1 MKLSPIEQQEA
12 VLRRQNKVS
21 RARHAGRDAGDER
34 FLRLARVRHPARD
47 VDERRHVGMV
57 ASLGDHRSAVGVADE
72 DDRLALLADDHLG
85 RGDVLLE
92 RDGRVLHDPDLVAV
106 VPQEVVDAPPA
117 GAVRPSAVHEEYGGL
132 GSILRVCAHGLL
144 LSDPL
149 SSGGSAFSTRCM
161 VPPSAFWRD
170 LRRIPL
176 LGASV
181 NKGRDPAVSS
191 SCTMREAGSRG
202 MRKIL
207 LYALLGVVSLAIAGL
222 LRQRQRPI
230 PIPPPL
236 TFLFENPLVEAFA
249 GSELLVE
256 RLGLAPGMRVLD
268 AGCGPGRLTIPL
280 ARAVGPDGEVVAL
293 DGQRAMLAKLERR
306 LEAEGITNVRPL
318 RAGLGE
324 GVLGEGGFDR
334 AVLAMVLGEVRD
346 RRKAVRELYATLE
359 PGGVLSVPEIFG
371 DPDYRRPPTVR

>member
-1 MKLSPIEQQEA
+1 MRDDSDAIAVLQEA
-12 VLRRQNKVS
+12 VN
-21 RARHAGRDAGDER
+21 
-34 FLRLARVRHPARD
+34 
-47 VDERRHVGMV
+47 
-57 ASLGDHRSAVGVADE
+57 
-72 DDRLALLADDHLG
+72 AL
-85 RGDVLLE
+85 
-92 RDGRVLHDPDLVAV
+92 
-106 VPQEVVDAPPA
+106 PA
-117 GAVRPSAVHEEYGGL
+117 GAVHEPAVHEDYGGL

-149 SSGGSAFSTRCM
+149 SSGGSAFSTGCM

-207 LYALLGVVSLAIAGL
+207 LYALLGVVGLAIAGL

-236 TFLFENPLVEAFA
+236 RFLFENPLVEAFA

-268 AGCGPGRLTIPL
+268 AGCGPGRLTIPV
-280 ARAVGPDGEVVAL
+280 ARAVEPTGVIVAL
-293 DGQRAMLAKLERR
+293 DSQRAMLEELEH
-306 LEAEGITNVRPL
+306 
-318 RAGLGE
+318 
-324 GVLGEGGFDR
+324 
-334 AVLAMVLGEVRD
+334 
-346 RRKAVRELYATLE
+346 
-359 PGGVLSVPEIFG
+359 
-371 DPDYRRPPTVR
+371 